1 MRRIVLTWMVL
12 FSALLL
18 CGMGGLGGEPEGTL
32 PDTEHDFSVSI
43 VDRSGTE
50 TSLSRFSMD
59 GSTFLHGQLGEASV
73 TIAFEDIR
81 SASFKSLAN
90 DRIKVVLELKEGSDL
105 TLLIRRRSG
114 FAGQMEIGVYHIRA
128 EDVARIDFK

>member
-1 MRRIVLTWMVL
+1 MRRFVITWMIL
-12 FSALLL
+12 LSALLL
-18 CGMGGLGGEPEGTL
+18 CGMGGLGGEPEGAL
-32 PDTEHDFSVSI
+32 PETEHDFSVLI
-43 VDRSGTE
+43 VDRAGVE

-73 TIAFEDIR
+73 TIAFEDIQ

-90 DRIKVVLELKEGSDL
+90 DRIKVVLELKEGRDL

-114 FAGQMEIGVYHIRA
+114 FAGQMEVGVYHIRA